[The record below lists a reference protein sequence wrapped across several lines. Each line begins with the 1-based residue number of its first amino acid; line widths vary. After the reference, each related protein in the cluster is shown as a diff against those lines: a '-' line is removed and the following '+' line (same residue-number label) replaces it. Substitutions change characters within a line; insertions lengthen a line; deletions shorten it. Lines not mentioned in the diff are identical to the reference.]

1 MNNYP
6 KFDPMTGQ
14 PIQPNNVQPSVQPV
28 VPNMVQPEVQN
39 IPTNVMEPVQPVIE
53 PKIEQVNVVEEP
65 KVIENSSTTPEVQT
79 NTQAQLENI
88 PTVEQ
93 GKQEFINNAQAMN
106 TEKKEEKKEG
116 VNFWFVLIMFG
127 VILAAI
133 FFLFPFLLKYV

>member
-14 PIQPNNVQPSVQPV
+14 PLQPNIQPV

-39 IPTNVMEPVQPVIE
+39 IPTNVMEHVQPVIE
-53 PKIEQVNVVEEP
+53 PKI
-65 KVIENSSTTPEVQT
+65 IENPSTTNEVQT